1 MKRKQ
6 VYLLLGVAV
15 ILGILALLLQNWQ
28 SGTWKK
34 EAANRQIFTSL
45 PINDVTKIQVQAGNT
60 KLTLQLVGDAWQVA
74 ERYGYPAD
82 FGKISELLRTLWDLK
97 YVREMQIGSSQFGRL
112 QLLPPGQREQSGTQV
127 DLIGVGDKKIAS
139 IVLGKKQAGNDDA
152 MGAAGSGRFVLNPDQ
167 KDRAYLIDD
176 SFSSLDSLNP
186 SEWLRKQ
193 FIDTQ
198 KLRSVIRG
206 NVGNAPGWKVNRKDD
221 RADWELQDA
230 AANETLEKETVGPLS
245 SLSLSLQDVRQES
258 APVNE
263 TGLQQPLVVEL
274 ETFDGFHYHLE
285 IGGSGPE
292 QTHFLRVKVS
302 ANLPTARTPVPNE
315 PAEDKKK
322 KDDEFNKQL
331 EQWKTRLA
339 DEQKLEHWIFLVSDW
354 SLEPLL
360 KNRADF
366 AKKAEPSAVAP
377 SPTPNASPA
386 PSSSSATP
394 SPSPSPTD
402 TPRVYLSPNP
412 STMPSPAATPTKNGT
427 ALRCNSRWQIADRRS
442 SF

>member
-15 ILGILALLLQNWQ
+15 VLGILALLLQNWQ

-45 PINDVTKIQVQAGNT
+45 PINDVTKIQVETGNA
-60 KLTLQLVGDAWQVA
+60 KLTIHLVGDVWQVA
-74 ERYGYPAD
+74 DRYGYPAD

-97 YVREMQIGSSQFGRL
+97 YVRDMQIGSSQLGRL
-112 QLLPPGQREQSGTQV
+112 QLLPPGQGDQSGTEV
-127 DLIGVGDKKIAS
+127 DLIGAGDKKIAS
-139 IVLGKKQAGNDDA
+139 IILGKKQSGNEDA
-152 MGAAGSGRFVLNPDQ
+152 MGAAGSGRFALNADQ
-167 KDRAYLIDD
+167 KDHAYLVDD

-186 SEWLRKQ
+186 SGWLRKQ

-206 NVGNAPGWKVNRKDD
+206 NVGNAPGWKVSRKDD

-230 AANETLEKETVGPLS
+230 AANESLEKENAGPLS

-258 APVNE
+258 APVTE

-285 IGGSGPE
+285 IGGPGPE
-292 QTHFLRVKVS
+292 QTHFLRLKVD
-302 ANLPTARTPVPNE
+302 ANLPAARTPVPNE
-315 PAEDKKK
+315 SAEDKKK

-331 EQWKTRLA
+331 DQWKTRLA

-366 AKKAEPSAVAP
+366 VKKAAPSPAAP
-377 SPTPNASPA
+377 SPTPSASPA
-386 PSSSSATP
+386 TSSSSPAP
-394 SPSPSPTD
+394 PPSPSPTD
-402 TPRVYLSPNP
+402 PPRVYLSPNP
-412 STMPSPAATPTKNGT
+412 TTTPSPAATPKKK
-427 ALRCNSRWQIADRRS
+427 
-442 SF
+442 